1 MINFQKL
8 LDLPKEEEED
18 FTFNEIEEGIY
29 FRGHN
34 LWLLVISMGIAC
46 IGLNINSSAAVIG
59 AMLIS
64 PLMGPI
70 VGAAFGFSIGNRHLI
85 RLGIV
90 NWILMICVALCSSTL
105 YFFITPFHSE
115 TSQLESFK
123 TATVFDCFLA
133 ILGGF
138 AWFLGIVR
146 KEAIKVIAGVA
157 VSTACIPPL
166 CTAGFGIANGNWEY
180 FWGGFYFYLINCF
193 FIGVGTWI
201 LSIVLG
207 FQKYYL
213 QKNKIKNRK
222 ISLFISMISILILIP
237 SIWLTKK
244 KWDKE
249 KLKERSENYIKT
261 IRGNHPELAII
272 NHEIFEKNGENF
284 LKITLLNDSAT
295 IRKERLDKHNSLVK
309 DIHLIWQYSPEQPNK
324 EFPQIIDMKAQILE
338 LKLEIERIKAKNKDK

>member
-8 LDLPKEEEED
+8 FTLPKEEEED

-46 IGLNINSSAAVIG
+46 VGLNINSSAAVIG

-70 VGAAFGFSIGNRHLI
+70 VGVAFGFSIGNRHLI
-85 RLGIV
+85 RLGLV
-90 NWILMICVALCSSTL
+90 NWLLMIVVALCSSTL

-115 TSQLESFK
+115 TAQLESFK
-123 TATVFDCFLA
+123 TATIFDCVLA

-207 FQKYYL
+207 YQKYYL
-213 QKNKIKNRK
+213 QKNSIKNRK
-222 ISLFISMISILILIP
+222 MSLFISAISAIILIP
-237 SIWLTKK
+237 SILLTKK

-249 KLKERSENYIKT
+249 KLKERSESYIKT
-261 IRGNHPELAII
+261 IKENHPELAII
-272 NHEIFEKNGENF
+272 NHEIFQDNGKDF
-284 LKITLLNDSAT
+284 LKITLLNDSLT
-295 IRKERLDKHNSLVK
+295 LSKGRLNEHNNLVK
-309 DIHLIWQYSPEQPNK
+309 DIHLIWQYSPKQNNFESP
-324 EFPQIIDMKAQILE
+324 EMKNMQAQISE
-338 LKLEIERIKAKNKDK
+338 LKQEIERIKSKK

>member
-1 MINFQKL
+1 MISFQKL
-8 LDLPKEEEED
+8 FELPKEEEED

-46 IGLNINSSAAVIG
+46 VGLNINSSAAVIG

-70 VGAAFGFSIGNRHLI
+70 VGAAFGFSIGNRHLM

-90 NWILMICVALCSSTL
+90 NWALMIVVALSSSAL
-105 YFFITPFHSE
+105 YFLITPFHSE
-115 TSQLESFK
+115 TAQLESFK
-123 TATVFDCFLA
+123 TATIFDCFLA
-133 ILGGF
+133 LLGGF

-193 FIGVGTWI
+193 FIAVGTWI
-201 LSIVLG
+201 LSIILG
-207 FQKYYL
+207 YQKYYL
-213 QKNKIKNRK
+213 QKNKIKNQK
-222 ISLFISMISILILIP
+222 MSLFISLISALILIP
-237 SIWLTKK
+237 SILLTKK
-244 KWDKE
+244 KWEKE
-249 KLKERSENYIKT
+249 KFNERSESYIKT
-261 IRGNHPELAII
+261 IKKNHPELAII
-272 NHEIFEKNGENF
+272 SHEIFEENGEKY

-295 IRKERLDKHNSLVK
+295 ISKGRLDQHNSLVK
-309 DIHLIWQYSPEQPNK
+309 DIHLIWQYSPSQQNAESPKMKDMQT
-324 EFPQIIDMKAQILE
+324 QISE
-338 LKLEIERIKAKNKDK
+338 LKLEIERMKTKNNNN